1 MLRYAIMGTNWLSYL
16 YRDAILAAG
25 DTVTAVCSRDLER
38 AKALGGENAKAYTD
52 LEEMLTDDN
61 IDAVYLCIPNV
72 LHADAALKCL
82 KAGKHVLC
90 EKPATVT
97 AAQMEA
103 IIRAAEENNR
113 IFAEAVMNFYSPVMD
128 RLRMELKENPVA
140 AVRLDYSQRSSKL
153 DQLRAGQSFSSFD
166 RSLYGGVLT
175 DLGCYALHFA
185 VNLFGEPRDL
195 IAASHF
201 IGKVDGSTGL
211 ILRYEDF
218 DVAVSLSKCAHS
230 MIGSEIQCD
239 RATYTLKNLSVV
251 LGVAKHTMT
260 DTEELDCGIP
270 VEKWPIANP
279 AVLPGV
285 QQRVIDVFDGWV
297 RGENPEEYRRLLKQS
312 LTVQELIEK
321 AQKQIGY

>member
-25 DTVTAVCSRDLER
+25 DRVSAVCSRDLGR

-52 LEEMLTDDN
+52 LEEMLKDDN
-61 IDAVYLCIPNV
+61 IDVVYLCIPNV
-72 LHADAALKCL
+72 LHAEAALKCL
-82 KAGKHVLC
+82 RAGKHVLC

-103 IIRAAEENNR
+103 IIQAAEESGK

-128 RLRMELKENPVA
+128 QIREELKTNPVA

-185 VNLFGEPRDL
+185 VNLFGEPEEL
-195 IAASHF
+195 IASAHF
-201 IGKVDGSTGL
+201 IGQVDGSTSL
-211 ILRYEDF
+211 ILRYDNF
-218 DVAVSLSKCAHS
+218 NVVISLSKCAHS

-239 RATYTLKNLSVV
+239 RASYTLKNLSVV
-251 LGVAKHTMT
+251 LGAEKHTMT
-260 DTEELDCGIP
+260 EVQELDCGIP

-285 QQRVIDVFDGWV
+285 QQRVIERFDRWV
-297 RGENPEEYRRLLKQS
+297 AGEDLAENQRLLNQS
-312 LTVQELIEK
+312 LTVQKLIEK